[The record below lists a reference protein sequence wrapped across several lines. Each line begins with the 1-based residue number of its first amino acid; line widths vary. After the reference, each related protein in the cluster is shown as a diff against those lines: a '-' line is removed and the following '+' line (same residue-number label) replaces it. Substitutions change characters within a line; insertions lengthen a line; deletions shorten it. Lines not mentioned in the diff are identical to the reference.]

1 MSFFL
6 QTTMHNLI
14 FQFILKF
21 EAFKI
26 PLLKPIILNKNKLI
40 EANEINT
47 NQVYV
52 MVSILNN
59 LAV

>member
-1 MSFFL
+1 
-6 QTTMHNLI
+6 MHNLI

-26 PLLKPIILNKNKLI
+26 PLLKPIVLNKNKLLGV
-40 EANEINT
+40 NEINT

-52 MVSILNN
+52 MVSFLNN